1 MQKEILAQQKGR
13 KAVMTASEMRR
24 ICQDINPD
32 IISNKFKT
40 SVELIK
46 EANFYLNQLFKTR
59 DNVYRKLATQP
70 YGAAV

>member
-1 MQKEILAQQKGR
+1 MQKEILAKQKTT
-13 KAVMTASEMRR
+13 KTVMTASEMRQ
-24 ICQDINPD
+24 ICQDMNPD

-40 SVELIK
+40 AVELVK

-59 DNVYRKLATQP
+59 DNMYRKLPIQP